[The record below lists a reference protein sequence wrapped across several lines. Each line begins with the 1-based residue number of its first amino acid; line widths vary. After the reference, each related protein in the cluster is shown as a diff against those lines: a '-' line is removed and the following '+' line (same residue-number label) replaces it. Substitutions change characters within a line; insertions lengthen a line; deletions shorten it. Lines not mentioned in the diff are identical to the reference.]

1 MCLDSKSSLGEWN
14 ENIIIKV
21 VGNKNQ
27 NLLMLGA
34 RVKDL
39 DIFGIVDLSCLQNIF
54 QNSAIL
60 LKSTSNIYWKWFC
73 AKKYSKWATRVNT
86 LYFIVALRGWQ
97 HTHPPQRNKAWTRE
111 LISSGRFPFL
121 SESMRWACVAR
132 PFLTVR
138 FKDIHSSVHACL

>member
-14 ENIIIKV
+14 ENSIIKV

-27 NLLMLGA
+27 NWLMLGA

-60 LKSTSNIYWKWFC
+60 LKSTSNIYWKWILCQEIF
-73 AKKYSKWATRVNT
+73 
-86 LYFIVALRGWQ
+86 
-97 HTHPPQRNKAWTRE
+97 
-111 LISSGRFPFL
+111 
-121 SESMRWACVAR
+121 
-132 PFLTVR
+132 
-138 FKDIHSSVHACL
+138 